1 MVGFL
6 VRETRYLMEVT
17 YGKKDLFWLTVLGST
32 VHHDG
37 EGKMAR
43 VALSVVVGDGE
54 AEGSGELEDGYSL

>member
-1 MVGFL
+1 
-6 VRETRYLMEVT
+6 MEVT

-43 VALSVVVGDGE
+43 VALSVVVGDGKV
-54 AEGSGELEDGYSL
+54 EGSGEFEDGYSL